1 MSILGLYRKIERENM
16 KKLVVAIVVS
26 LVVVLTGCQST
37 VPLKKK
43 QAEPVQLCGSD
54 LVGCVIK

>member
-1 MSILGLYRKIERENM
+1 M

-37 VPLKKK
+37 VPLEKK
-43 QAEPVQLCGSD
+43 PVEKFQTCGSD
-54 LVGCVIK
+54 LVGCSVK

>member
-1 MSILGLYRKIERENM
+1 MSKVGLYRKEREIM

-37 VPLKKK
+37 VPLEKKPA
-43 QAEPVQLCGSD
+43 QPHQLCGSD
-54 LVGCVIK
+54 LVGCV

>member
-1 MSILGLYRKIERENM
+1 MSKVGLYRKERKVM

-37 VPLKKK
+37 VPLEKKPA
-43 QAEPVQLCGSD
+43 QPYQLCGSD
-54 LVGCVIK
+54 LVGCV

>member
-1 MSILGLYRKIERENM
+1 M

-37 VPLKKK
+37 APLEKK
-43 QAEPVQLCGSD
+43 QTEPVQLCGSD
-54 LVGCVIK
+54 LVGCI

>member
-1 MSILGLYRKIERENM
+1 MHGLYRKIEREIM

-37 VPLKKK
+37 APLEKKPT
-43 QAEPVQLCGSD
+43 QHYQLCGSD
-54 LVGCVIK
+54 LVVCV

>member
-1 MSILGLYRKIERENM
+1 MSKVGLYRKERKVM

-37 VPLKKK
+37 VPLEKKPT
-43 QAEPVQLCGSD
+43 ESYQLCGSD
-54 LVGCVIK
+54 LVGCA

>member
-1 MSILGLYRKIERENM
+1 MSILGLYKIEREIM

-37 VPLKKK
+37 VPLEKKPA
-43 QAEPVQLCGSD
+43 QPYQLCGSD
-54 LVGCVIK
+54 LVGCV

>member
-1 MSILGLYRKIERENM
+1 MSKVGHYNIERENM

-37 VPLKKK
+37 APLEKKPA
-43 QAEPVQLCGSD
+43 QPYQLCGSD
-54 LVGCVIK
+54 LVGCV

>member
-1 MSILGLYRKIERENM
+1 M

-37 VPLKKK
+37 APLEKKS
-43 QAEPVQLCGSD
+43 AEPVQLCGSD
-54 LVGCVIK
+54 LVGCSVK

>member
-1 MSILGLYRKIERENM
+1 MSMHGLYRKIEREIM

-37 VPLKKK
+37 APLEKKPT
-43 QAEPVQLCGSD
+43 QHYQLCGSD
-54 LVGCVIK
+54 LVVCV

>member
-1 MSILGLYRKIERENM
+1 MSKVWLYRKEREIM

-37 VPLKKK
+37 APLEKK
-43 QAEPVQLCGSD
+43 QTEPVQLCGSD
-54 LVGCVIK
+54 LVGCI